1 MVTQGNIAP
10 DFTPETGRSEK
21 VTLSKLR
28 GRQVVLFFYPK
39 DDTPGCTIECKEF
52 RNAAP
57 KFEGKALVYGM
68 SADDRASHEAFRD
81 KLSLN
86 FPLLCDAGHK
96 VMRRLW
102 RLGTAQVGRG
112 DPEDDRHYGGGR
124 PDQEGVRERDS
135 AGHAE

>member
-57 KFEGKALVYGM
+57 ILSSKGKPSS
-68 SADDRASHEAFRD
+68 SA
-81 KLSLN
+81 
-86 FPLLCDAGHK
+86 
-96 VMRRLW
+96 
-102 RLGTAQVGRG
+102 
-112 DPEDDRHYGGGR
+112 
-124 PDQEGVRERDS
+124 
-135 AGHAE
+135 